1 MNEKDGNSLGLCCLY
16 YEYILGSRGYFFLID
31 TDRSRRSRVNE
42 ARNAERKRE
51 PYQTVSTVYLTLGIL
66 RPDPWSQGTMNR
78 PLLAKHEK
86 A

>member
-1 MNEKDGNSLGLCCLY
+1 MNIPWVPED
-16 YEYILGSRGYFFLID
+16 IFFLID

-42 ARNAERKRE
+42 AQNAQRKRQ

-66 RPDPWSQGTMNR
+66 RTGLWSQGTMNR